1 MQTIFSMLEYVPRV
15 VRMSFLY
22 FLVIFVHIFIIFSII
37 ISFMGGHELNSSL
50 KDKRVKEVTQLYE
63 FQVGKI
69 IRPESDVDITNAI
82 NSSEGKISIGGGR
95 YSQGGQVAF
104 RNSLHFD
111 MRSFNKIIN
120 FDKEAKEITV
130 QAGITWR
137 DIQEVIDKENLSIQ
151 IMQTYSNFTVGGSMS
166 VNAHGRY
173 VGKGPLI
180 SSIKQFS
187 LIKANGEKL
196 IASRKKNSDIFYGA
210 IGGYGGLGVISEVTL
225 FLDPNTKVERKVK
238 KMPITDYKDHFY
250 ENIINNPNIVFT
262 NADIYPPNYE
272 EVLDI
277 SWYTTDKNLTHK
289 DRLISKDR
297 EYPLQPILVDLVS
310 GSSLGKWIR
319 EYFFDPIYYSSER
332 VVWRNWEASYDVKE
346 LEPASRDETTY
357 VLREYFVPA
366 KNFDAFYPKMKKV
379 FNENDVNIINVS
391 IRHANKDEGSL
402 LAWAKEES
410 FAFVVYYQQ
419 EKTLAAK
426 KAVEKWTKEI
436 IDAVL
441 SVGGTY
447 YLPYQPHATPE
458 QFKKAYPRFDKFVAL
473 KKTLDPLNRFTN
485 NLWDKYYPDNNTLI
499 NSKLDKIKQYYRGEE
514 QTFLTI
520 PEWYLV
526 FNPKEYADFLE
537 SGSNPSDFPFLTSL
551 DEYWRLYDIVTYLTK
566 NAYQKNDE
574 YMTMLQVIGVSTS
587 IEYLIKSLYENTI
600 GRFTA
605 FTMNDKGTEEDKIIK
620 QAHRAYSDLIYHKAW
635 YEFDFAFWLGQI
647 WSKPDFFGSNMI
659 RKFERKIFFSLEF
672 LVKTLYA
679 KLIEFGAKTAYEES
693 DNFIYAITTDSEE
706 FPNEVKVIA
715 QDNDLALIAIPRWGP
730 FSILVPKMIDKGI
743 RFQEISGNDE
753 IVITGLFKNKL
764 SDELTTI
771 KLFSSRVVSDEKL
784 KRYAFLVPITKLHEY
799 IKFIK
804 ESGELEHIFD
814 Y

>member
-1 MQTIFSMLEYVPRV
+1 
-15 VRMSFLY
+15 
-22 FLVIFVHIFIIFSII
+22 
-37 ISFMGGHELNSSL
+37 
-50 KDKRVKEVTQLYE
+50 
-63 FQVGKI
+63 
-69 IRPESDVDITNAI
+69 
-82 NSSEGKISIGGGR
+82 
-95 YSQGGQVAF
+95 
-104 RNSLHFD
+104 
-111 MRSFNKIIN
+111 
-120 FDKEAKEITV
+120 
-130 QAGITWR
+130 
-137 DIQEVIDKENLSIQ
+137 
-151 IMQTYSNFTVGGSMS
+151 
-166 VNAHGRY
+166 
-173 VGKGPLI
+173 
-180 SSIKQFS
+180 
-187 LIKANGEKL
+187 
-196 IASRKKNSDIFYGA
+196 
-210 IGGYGGLGVISEVTL
+210 
-225 FLDPNTKVERKVK
+225 
-238 KMPITDYKDHFY
+238 
-250 ENIINNPNIVFT
+250 
-262 NADIYPPNYE
+262 
-272 EVLDI
+272 
-277 SWYTTDKNLTHK
+277 
-289 DRLISKDR
+289 
-297 EYPLQPILVDLVS
+297 
-310 GSSLGKWIR
+310 
-319 EYFFDPIYYSSER
+319 
-332 VVWRNWEASYDVKE
+332 
-346 LEPASRDETTY
+346 
-357 VLREYFVPA
+357 
-366 KNFDAFYPKMKKV
+366 MKKV